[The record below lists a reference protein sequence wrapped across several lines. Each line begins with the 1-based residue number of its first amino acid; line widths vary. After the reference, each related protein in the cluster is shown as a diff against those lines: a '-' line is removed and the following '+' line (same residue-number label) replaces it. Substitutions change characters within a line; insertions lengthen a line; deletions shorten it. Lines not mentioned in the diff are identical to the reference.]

1 VDPLHVQL
9 SEPHQHCVR
18 QPSSAIIFRLTPPH
32 SQARLDD
39 DFEATLN
46 LGNTDYST
54 AVALLT
60 VGYMVS
66 QLPSNMLIT
75 RVRPALYLPSC
86 ALLWSAVSAATAG
99 VKSPGE
105 LFAVQVVLGIIEAPL
120 FPGVSVHRPSR
131 LVWSNVLKG
140 RLPHVM
146 LVHS

>member
-1 VDPLHVQL
+1 LRKATIKRDNF
-9 SEPHQHCVR
+9 
-18 QPSSAIIFRLTPPH
+18 SADPPH

-120 FPGVSVHRPSR
+120 FPGVSVHHPSG
-131 LVWSNVLKG
+131 LIWSNVLKG